1 MAKKIYPFLA
11 DAKRAAAGT
20 KYEVY
25 KLEDDSYYVGTYTA
39 AMKEN
44 AKRGKFK
51 KLKK

>member
-1 MAKKIYPFLA
+1 MARKIFPFLE

-20 KYEVY
+20 KNEVY
-25 KLEDDSYYVGTYTA
+25 KLEDGSYFVGTYTA

-44 AKRGKFK
+44 AKRGKFR